1 LIQSL
6 IEDGLNRSWW
16 ALKLSAPLEAKYH
29 AEVAPAAGWYLQSW
43 LLVFIAFNILSLK
56 VDLDAFGAEAIAVPA
71 GLTLGVFVP
80 LALAAILV
88 LRGRPSTRRQTLAV
102 LATSLVDM
110 AIVLNSARIVPLGH
124 ADTYL
129 ILAAVVPLVVGMIA
143 PMPFRHSLWFC
154 GSSFAL
160 YVLAVL
166 GLNLSGP
173 NGLGVPLLVASLILV
188 PLKLAYSREWETKRS
203 FLLGLREKAQ
213 SAALAEANARLTIL
227 SETDP
232 LTGVANRRLFTQRL
246 EWAWELAFVRRDWF
260 SVLLIDIDRFKLLND
275 SAGHAAGDACL
286 VRIAEA
292 LRGPVEAGGGLVA
305 RYGGEEFVAFLPRA
319 AREAAVAAAETLRR
333 AVTDLAL
340 PHPGL
345 AQPGLGLAQP
355 GPGLVTISIGVA
367 TAHGAERLRGLSAS
381 ELLKAADEAL
391 YAAKHRG
398 RNRVEAAQPA
408 ALDERQTLPSER
420 EAAPGALAPGCVV
433 SIAPRGRA
441 A

>member
-1 LIQSL
+1 MQSL
-6 IEDGLNRSWW
+6 IEDGLNRPWW
-16 ALKLSAPLEAKYH
+16 ALRLPASLEAKYH
-29 AEVAPAAGWYLQSW
+29 ADAAPAAGWYMQSW

-80 LALAAILV
+80 LALAMILV
-88 LRGRPSTRRQTLAV
+88 LRGRPSTRTQTLAV

-110 AIVLNSARIVPLGH
+110 AIVLNSARIVPVGH

-154 GSSFAL
+154 GASFGL
-160 YVLAVL
+160 YVLSVL
-166 GLNLSGP
+166 SLNLSGP
-173 NGLGVPLLVASLILV
+173 NGIGVPLLVASLILV

-232 LTGVANRRLFTQRL
+232 LTGVANRRLFTERL

-260 SVLLIDIDRFKLLND
+260 SVILIDIDRFKLLND
-275 SAGHAAGDACL
+275 TAGHATGDACL
-286 VRIAEA
+286 IRIAEA
-292 LRGPVEAGGGLVA
+292 LRRPIETEGGLVA

-319 AREAAVAAAETLRR
+319 TRETSIAAAEALRR
-333 AVTDLAL
+333 AVADLAL

-345 AQPGLGLAQP
+345 AHPEMPGAGV
-355 GPGLVTISIGVA
+355 VTISLGVA
-367 TAHGAERLRGLSAS
+367 TAHGTERMRGLGAT

-391 YAAKHRG
+391 YAAKRRG
-398 RNRVEAAQPA
+398 RNRVEAARP
-408 ALDERQTLPSER
+408 ALDDDQDLPPMRAE
-420 EAAPGALAPGCVV
+420 APGALSPGCVV